1 MATQVSMATHT
12 QRHASFQGR
21 PSVSRLVAWLC
32 SRMHDHAVAWCM
44 QKFAMWAFTRPRY
57 LHTATIADH
66 NHCAHN
72 HHPPRGHRPPP
83 PQTDVK
89 IHWGVADFVVCFGCV
104 TVLFQCCYGC
114 VTVVLLLLRCY
125 GGGLFYFWLHYQNLM
140 CGGVRFL
147 VCLHAR
153 TRPSIILL
161 YKNTSM
167 VFLL

>member
-1 MATQVSMATHT
+1 MVAHATN
-12 QRHASFQGR
+12 R
-21 PSVSRLVAWLC
+21 
-32 SRMHDHAVAWCM
+32 
-44 QKFAMWAFTRPRY
+44 TR
-57 LHTATIADH
+57 TD
-66 NHCAHN
+66 
-72 HHPPRGHRPPP
+72 PRGEHRPPP

-104 TVLFQCCYGC
+104 AVWLQFGYSCVPVLLQLCYGC
-114 VTVVLLLLRCY
+114 VTFVTLLW
-125 GGGLFYFWLHYQNLM
+125 GGLFYFWLHCQNPM

-147 VCLHAR
+147 VCLRAR